1 MIQPLLDDTST
12 WWLCK
17 ENIIKKTFG
26 VNQIRLW
33 EIAVHRKNDS
43 CNYFAAL
50 DGDTVIT
57 GACNYLLS
65 ANCTTDS
72 FANFAE
78 SKTITKSRLMMRL
91 MMMVTKARRERM
103 TV

>member
-1 MIQPLLDDTST
+1 MAVQR
-12 WWLCK
+12 K
-17 ENIIKKTFG
+17 YHKKTYR

-78 SKTITKSRLMMRL
+78 SKTITESRLMRL
-91 MMMVTKARRERM
+91 IMMVTKARRERM

>member
-1 MIQPLLDDTST
+1 M
-12 WWLCK
+12 
-17 ENIIKKTFG
+17 
-26 VNQIRLW
+26 
-33 EIAVHRKNDS
+33 HRKNDS

-78 SKTITKSRLMMRL
+78 SKTITESRLMRL

>member
-1 MIQPLLDDTST
+1 MIRARGG
-12 WWLCK
+12 CA
-17 ENIIKKTFG
+17 KKISLKKPYG

-78 SKTITKSRLMMRL
+78 SKTITESRLMRL